1 MVKHKLDGNKEDL
14 LKAIDN
20 CVIGYKSRRNREI
33 IKDHYIEGM
42 TFEEVAE
49 KHKMSPWQ
57 VKKISYEWETII
69 NRYLKNN

>member
-57 VKKISYEWETII
+57 VKKISYEWENII

>member
-69 NRYLKNN
+69 NRYLKNT